1 MKSFEPGDIDKL
13 SRTKMFAASCKYAA
27 AHAICRNVLQ
37 MRSPSP
43 PAASWSLMS
52 AHRIRPIIVSGKPRP
67 SARYIGELT
76 RELARLART
85 DGCETLSYLL
95 ELATIEA
102 ELMGGLP
109 EGQSLS

>member
-1 MKSFEPGDIDKL
+1 MQYGESFADAKSHVPSPRAKFL
-13 SRTKMFAASCKYAA
+13 
-27 AHAICRNVLQ
+27 V
-37 MRSPSP
+37 PSP

-52 AHRIRPIIVSGKPRP
+52 AHRIRPINATDKPRP
-67 SARYIGELT
+67 SAQYIGELT

-102 ELMGGLP
+102 ELMGGPP
-109 EGQSLS
+109 EGQRLS

>member
-1 MKSFEPGDIDKL
+1 
-13 SRTKMFAASCKYAA
+13 
-27 AHAICRNVLQ
+27 
-37 MRSPSP
+37 
-43 PAASWSLMS
+43 MS
-52 AHRIRPIIVSGKPRP
+52 AHRIGPINVNDKPCP

-102 ELMGGLP
+102 ELMGGSP
-109 EGQSLS
+109 EGQSIS

>member
-1 MKSFEPGDIDKL
+1 
-13 SRTKMFAASCKYAA
+13 
-27 AHAICRNVLQ
+27 
-37 MRSPSP
+37 
-43 PAASWSLMS
+43 MS
-52 AHRIRPIIVSGKPRP
+52 AHRIRPINVDDKPRP
-67 SARYIGELT
+67 SAQYIGELT

-109 EGQSLS
+109 EGQKSFLKVPQSGFRLFALPPGPCPVAHGAVASN

>member
-1 MKSFEPGDIDKL
+1 
-13 SRTKMFAASCKYAA
+13 
-27 AHAICRNVLQ
+27 
-37 MRSPSP
+37 
-43 PAASWSLMS
+43 MS
-52 AHRIRPIIVSGKPRP
+52 AHRIRPIDAADKPRP
-67 SARYIGELT
+67 SAQYIGELT

-85 DGCETLSYLL
+85 EGCETLSYLL

>member
-1 MKSFEPGDIDKL
+1 MIGERERRIYRIYRAFTRGGCPY
-13 SRTKMFAASCKYAA
+13 ASVQGLDRQCGARK
-27 AHAICRNVLQ
+27 
-37 MRSPSP
+37 PP
-43 PAASWSLMS
+43 PAAFWSLMS
-52 AHRIRPIIVSGKPRP
+52 AHRIRPIKINAKPRP

-76 RELARLART
+76 RELARIART

>member
-1 MKSFEPGDIDKL
+1 M
-13 SRTKMFAASCKYAA
+13 
-27 AHAICRNVLQ
+27 
-37 MRSPSP
+37 
-43 PAASWSLMS
+43 
-52 AHRIRPIIVSGKPRP
+52 
-67 SARYIGELT
+67 T

>member
-1 MKSFEPGDIDKL
+1 MP
-13 SRTKMFAASCKYAA
+13 
-27 AHAICRNVLQ
+27 
-37 MRSPSP
+37 
-43 PAASWSLMS
+43 
-52 AHRIRPIIVSGKPRP
+52 AHRIRLINAADNPRP
-67 SARYIGELT
+67 SAQYIGELT

-85 DGCETLSYLL
+85 EGCETLSYLL

>member
-1 MKSFEPGDIDKL
+1 MQYGGTF
-13 SRTKMFAASCKYAA
+13 
-27 AHAICRNVLQ
+27 CRCEVP
-37 MRSPSP
+37 RRP
-43 PAASWSLMS
+43 PAFWSLMS
-52 AHRIRPIIVSGKPRP
+52 AHRFRPINVGDKPRP
-67 SARYIGELT
+67 SAQYIGELT